1 MSYIANNKRHSWYRD
16 AILTQFKKLEVL
28 ERIMVDWEKNNIH
41 PNDWQRLSGRGKI
54 FESNLIRVLGLMQD
68 IGQYGRKG
76 KDYLTKEEMLEMNIL
91 FKTYGGKHK
100 TMDAYNGSA

>member
-1 MSYIANNKRHSWYRD
+1 MDVNVYH
-16 AILTQFKKLEVL
+16 TQYKKLTDL
-28 ERIMVDWEKNNIH
+28 SRTMVDWEKNNIH
-41 PNDWQRLSGRGKI
+41 PNDLQRLSGRRQRFRKTRRGKI

-91 FKTYGGKHK
+91 FKTYATH
-100 TMDAYNGSA
+100 